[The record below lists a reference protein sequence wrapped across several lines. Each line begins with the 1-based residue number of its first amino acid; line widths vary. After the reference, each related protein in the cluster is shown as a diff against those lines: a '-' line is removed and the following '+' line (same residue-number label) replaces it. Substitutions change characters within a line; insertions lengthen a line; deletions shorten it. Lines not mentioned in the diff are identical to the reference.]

1 MADKFQLKALI
12 TGVDKLSP
20 TLAGVRKNIA
30 SFRKNLEKTGLGKI
44 GWSDIVTG
52 GAMAAPFIAGA
63 RAAIDFES
71 QMADVRK
78 VVDFD
83 TPTQFKQMGDDIGRM
98 SERLPMAA
106 TDIAKIVAAG
116 GQSGI
121 ARDELLG
128 FAEAAVKMGIAFD
141 QTADESGDMMAKWRT
156 AFRMSQAEVIG
167 LADRINYLG
176 NTGPANTKQISGIV
190 TEVGAL
196 GEVAGLSSAQI
207 AAIGATMAGVGVKQ
221 DVAATGIKNFMLA
234 MTKGTAATK
243 AQAQAYKSLRLDSK
257 TVAENMQKDAQGTML
272 DLLKRIGQVDAA
284 KRPAV
289 LAELF
294 GTESIGAIT
303 PLLTNLELLRGN
315 LEKVSDAQKYAGSME
330 QEYSSRAATTANNL
344 QLLRNGVDSVGRAIG
359 NALLPG
365 INSVLDNLRPW
376 ISQVAQM
383 ISDNPHLVRGIVIAG
398 AAFTALRAAVF
409 AATVA
414 TRVLGAAFAATP
426 IGLIA
431 VGVAAAAGL
440 IVAYWDQIGP
450 FFATMWERVTSY
462 TQSFMSF
469 MKRVFYWS
477 PLGLIVKNWGNIG
490 SFFSALWEV
499 IRAYSKPFVDFM
511 KLIFDWSPVGLI
523 VNNWG
528 TVSAFFSKLWDGIQ
542 LAAAPFMQFLK
553 LVFDWSPLGLIVKN
567 WEPIVGWFKGLWD
580 RISPYLEPIFK
591 LVGGEGVGLTARVQ
605 RIADEK
611 RASNA
616 GVGGGTG
623 ELLAANA
630 VQVAGNRKAMRDI
643 TFGVDT
649 AELLRAPG
657 QLPAPG
663 ALLRQSSQVAGKSQV
678 EGEVLLRF
686 DNPPPGLRVDGVKT
700 NQPGLTV
707 TPKVGRRTMGGTNE

>member
-30 SFRKNLEKTGLGKI
+30 GFRKNLEKTGLGNI

-78 VVDFD
+78 VVNFD
-83 TPTQFKQMGDDIGRM
+83 TPGQFKEMGDDIGRM

-156 AFRMSQAEVIG
+156 AFRMNQAEVVG
-167 LADRINYLG
+167 LADRINFLG
-176 NTGPANTKQISGIV
+176 NTGPANTKQISAIV

-196 GEVAGLSSAQI
+196 GEVAGMSSAQV

-243 AQAQAYKSLRLDSK
+243 AQADAYKSLRLDSK

-289 LAELF
+289 LSELF
-294 GTESIGAIT
+294 GSESIGAIT

-315 LEKVSDAQKYAGSME
+315 LNKVSDAQQFAGSME
-330 QEYSSRAATTANNL
+330 QEYASRAATTANNL
-344 QLLRNGVDSVGRAIG
+344 QLLRNSVAGVAREVG

-365 INSVLDNLRPW
+365 INAVVEQLRPW

-383 ISDNPHLVRGIVIAG
+383 VRNNPQLVHGIVVAG

-414 TRVLGAAFAATP
+414 TRLLGVAFAATP

-431 VGVAAAAGL
+431 VSIAAAAGL
-440 IVAYWDQIGP
+440 IVANWEKIGP
-450 FFATMWERVTSY
+450 
-462 TQSFMSF
+462 
-469 MKRVFYWS
+469 
-477 PLGLIVKNWGNIG
+477 
-490 SFFSALWEV
+490 FFSALWEL
-499 IRAYSKPFVDFM
+499 IRAYSVPFMDFM
-511 KLIFDWSPVGLI
+511 K
-523 VNNWG
+523 
-528 TVSAFFSKLWDGIQ
+528 KL
-542 LAAAPFMQFLK
+542 L
-553 LVFDWSPLGLIVKN
+553 DWSPLGLITRN
-567 WEPIVGWFKGLWD
+567 WEPIVKFFKGLWD
-580 RISPYLEPIFK
+580 RVSPYLQPILK
-591 LVGGEGVGLTARVQ
+591 LFGGDEGESLTSRVQ
-605 RIADEK
+605 QAAAAQRE
-611 RASNA
+611 RNA
-616 GVGGGTG
+616 GTGNGTG
-623 ELLAANA
+623 EM
-630 VQVAGNRKAMRDI
+630 VMAGAGVVSRNRQAYNERQ
-643 TFGVDT
+643 FGIN
-649 AELLRAPG
+649 
-657 QLPAPG
+657 PG
-663 ALLRQSSQVAGKSQV
+663 ALLQAPGLMPEPGSLLRQSPTASKAQLDGELLVRF
-678 EGEVLLRF
+678 EGA
-686 DNPPPGLRVDGVKT
+686 PPGMRVERAATSQTGV
-700 NQPGLTV
+700 TV
-707 TPKVGRRTMGGTNE
+707 TTQNVGRRTIGGTNE

>member
-20 TLAGVRKNIA
+20 TLAGVCKNI
-30 SFRKNLEKTGLGKI
+30 STFRKNLESTGLGKI
-44 GWSDIVTG
+44 GWSDIITG

-78 VVDFD
+78 VVNFD
-83 TPTQFKQMGDDIGRM
+83 TPTQFKEMGDDIGRL

-121 ARDELLG
+121 ARDELLS
-128 FAEAAVKMGIAFD
+128 FAESAVKMGIAFD

-156 AFRMSQAEVIG
+156 AFRMNQGEVVA

-176 NTGPANTKQISGIV
+176 NTGPATTKQISGIV

-243 AQAQAYKSLRLDSK
+243 SQAQAYKSLRLDSK

-272 DLLKRIGQVDAA
+272 DLLKRIGQVNAA
-284 KRPAV
+284 KRPAL

-315 LEKVSDAQKYAGSME
+315 LEKVSDAQQFAGSME

-344 QLLRNGVDSVGRAIG
+344 QLLRNGVDSAARAIG

-365 INSVLDNLRPW
+365 INAVLDKLRPW

-383 ISDNPHLVRGIVIAG
+383 ISDNPQLVRGIVIAG

-414 TRVLGAAFAATP
+414 TRVLGVAFAATP

-431 VGVAAAAGL
+431 VGIAAAAGL
-440 IVAYWDQIGP
+440 IVANWEKVGP
-450 FFATMWERVTSY
+450 FF
-462 TQSFMSF
+462 
-469 MKRVFYWS
+469 
-477 PLGLIVKNWGNIG
+477 G
-490 SFFSALWEV
+490 ALWDL
-499 IRAYSKPFVDFM
+499 IKAYTTPFVE
-511 KLIFDWSPVGLI
+511 
-523 VNNWG
+523 
-528 TVSAFFSKLWDGIQ
+528 
-542 LAAAPFMQFLK
+542 FLK
-553 LVFDWSPLGLIVKN
+553 GMFAWTPLTLIMKN

-580 RISPYLEPIFK
+580 RVSPYLEPLLK
-591 LVGGEGVGLTARVQ
+591 LFGGGDGESLTVRVQ
-605 RIADEK
+605 RLADEQK
-611 RASNA
+611 ARNSVA
-616 GVGGGTG
+616 GGTG
-623 ELLAANA
+623 ALVQANA
-630 VQVAGNRKAMRDI
+630 VQVAQGAQAARNQA
-643 TFGVDT
+643 FGVS
-649 AELLRAPG
+649 
-657 QLPAPG
+657 PG
-663 ALLRQSSQVAGKSQV
+663 ALLRAPEPLPAPGGLLRASGQMPEPGALLRHSAQVSAKPQL
-678 EGEVLLRF
+678 EGELRMTF
-686 DNPPPGLRVDGVKT
+686 DNPPPGLRVEKVKT
-700 NQPGLTV
+700 NQPGLSV
-707 TPKVGRRTMGGTNE
+707 TPKVGYRTMGGTNE

>member
-30 SFRKNLEKTGLGKI
+30 GFRKNLEKTGLGNI

-78 VVDFD
+78 VVNFD
-83 TPTQFKQMGDDIGRM
+83 TPGQFKEMGDDIGRM

-156 AFRMSQAEVIG
+156 AFRMNQAEVVG
-167 LADRINYLG
+167 LADRINFLG
-176 NTGPANTKQISGIV
+176 NTGPANTKQISAIV

-196 GEVAGLSSAQI
+196 GEVAGMSSAQV

-243 AQAQAYKSLRLDSK
+243 AQADAYKSLRLDSK

-289 LAELF
+289 LSELF
-294 GTESIGAIT
+294 GSESIGAIT

-315 LEKVSDAQKYAGSME
+315 LNKVSDAQQFAGSME
-330 QEYSSRAATTANNL
+330 QEYASRAATTANNL
-344 QLLRNGVDSVGRAIG
+344 QLLRNSVAGVAREVG

-365 INSVLDNLRPW
+365 INAVVEQLRPW

-383 ISDNPHLVRGIVIAG
+383 VRNNPQLVHGIVVAG

-414 TRVLGAAFAATP
+414 TRLLGVAFAATP

-431 VGVAAAAGL
+431 VSIAAAAGL
-440 IVAYWDQIGP
+440 IVANWEKIGP
-450 FFATMWERVTSY
+450 FFSV
-462 TQSFMSF
+462 
-469 MKRVFYWS
+469 
-477 PLGLIVKNWGNIG
+477 
-490 SFFSALWEV
+490 LWEL
-499 IRAYSKPFVDFM
+499 IKAYSVPFMDFM
-511 KLIFDWSPVGLI
+511 K
-523 VNNWG
+523 
-528 TVSAFFSKLWDGIQ
+528 KL
-542 LAAAPFMQFLK
+542 L
-553 LVFDWSPLGLIVKN
+553 DWSPLGLITRN
-567 WEPIVGWFKGLWD
+567 WEPIVKFFKGLWD
-580 RISPYLEPIFK
+580 RVSPYLQPILK
-591 LVGGEGVGLTARVQ
+591 LFGGDEGENLTSRVQ
-605 RIADEK
+605 QAAAAQRE
-611 RASNA
+611 RNA
-616 GVGGGTG
+616 GTGNGTG
-623 ELLAANA
+623 EMVMAGAGVVSRDRQAYNERQFGINPGALL
-630 VQVAGNRKAMRDI
+630 Q
-643 TFGVDT
+643 
-649 AELLRAPG
+649 APG
-657 QLPAPG
+657 LMPEPG
-663 ALLRQSSQVAGKSQV
+663 SLLRQSSTASKAQLDGELLVRF
-678 EGEVLLRF
+678 EGA
-686 DNPPPGLRVDGVKT
+686 PPGMRVERAATSQTGV
-700 NQPGLTV
+700 TV
-707 TPKVGRRTMGGTNE
+707 ATQNVGRRTIGGTNE

>member
-20 TLAGVRKNIA
+20 TLAGVRKNI
-30 SFRKNLEKTGLGKI
+30 STFRKNLESTGLGKI
-44 GWSDIVTG
+44 GWSDIITG

-78 VVDFD
+78 VVNFD
-83 TPTQFKQMGDDIGRM
+83 TPTQFKEMGDDIGRL

-156 AFRMSQAEVIG
+156 AFRMNQGEVVA

-176 NTGPANTKQISGIV
+176 NTGPATTKQISGIV

-243 AQAQAYKSLRLDSK
+243 SQAQAYKSLRLDSK

-272 DLLKRIGQVDAA
+272 DLLKRIGQVNAA
-284 KRPAV
+284 KRPAL

-315 LEKVSDAQKYAGSME
+315 LEKVSDAQQFAGSME

-344 QLLRNGVDSVGRAIG
+344 QLLHNGVNSAARAIG

-365 INSVLDNLRPW
+365 INAVLDKLRPW

-383 ISDNPHLVRGIVIAG
+383 ISDNPQLVRGIVIAG
-398 AAFTALRAAVF
+398 TAFTALRAAVF

-414 TRVLGAAFAATP
+414 TRVLGVAFAATP

-431 VGVAAAAGL
+431 VGIAAAAGL
-440 IVAYWDQIGP
+440 IVANWEKVGP
-450 FFATMWERVTSY
+450 FF
-462 TQSFMSF
+462 
-469 MKRVFYWS
+469 
-477 PLGLIVKNWGNIG
+477 G
-490 SFFSALWEV
+490 ALWEL
-499 IRAYSKPFVDFM
+499 IKAY
-511 KLIFDWSPVGLI
+511 
-523 VNNWG
+523 
-528 TVSAFFSKLWDGIQ
+528 TT
-542 LAAAPFMQFLK
+542 PFMEFLK
-553 LVFDWSPLGLIVKN
+553 GVFAWTPLTLIMKN

-580 RISPYLEPIFK
+580 RVSPYLEPMLK
-591 LVGGEGVGLTARVQ
+591 LFGGGDGESLTVRVQ
-605 RIADEK
+605 RLADEQK
-611 RASNA
+611 ARNSVA
-616 GVGGGTG
+616 GGTG
-623 ELLAANA
+623 ALVQANA
-630 VQVAGNRKAMRDI
+630 VQVAQGAQAARNQA
-643 TFGVDT
+643 FGVSPG
-649 AELLRAPG
+649 ALLRAPEP
-657 QLPAPG
+657 LPAPGGLLRASGQIPEPG
-663 ALLRQSSQVAGKSQV
+663 ALLRQSAQVSAKPQL
-678 EGEVLLRF
+678 EGELRMTF
-686 DNPPPGLRVDGVKT
+686 DNPPPGLRVENVKT
-700 NQPGLTV
+700 NQPGLSV
-707 TPKVGRRTMGGTNE
+707 TPRVGYRTMGGTNE